1 MAGIKR
7 DLFSLFRPFHPPP
20 GLPACQKCS
29 FLPPPLPPPPPPS
42 QNIKHSLQILESM
55 LGVKKMPSVQI
66 VEDQVSQQIYVAR
79 SL

>member
-1 MAGIKR
+1 MFIPA
-7 DLFSLFRPFHPPP
+7 PPP
-20 GLPACQKCS
+20 Y
-29 FLPPPLPPPPPPS
+29 PLPPPPS